1 MLVWEEDVRTPPAQ
15 APQLQPVQ
23 ATQLLNAQPSR
34 VSREAAAAP
43 VFTPMSSAAQLI
55 NQAAELATGLH
66 APGAVQAK
74 AQANAQ
80 PNAKPPSM
88 RRVTAADKRIIN
100 GQTDVNQLVPFKYK
114 WAWEKYLSTCAN
126 HWMPQEVNMSRDIA
140 TWKDPNGLTEDE
152 RRIIKR
158 NLGFF
163 VTADS
168 LAANNIVLGTYR
180 HITAPECRQFLLR
193 QAFEEAIHTHA
204 YQYIVESLGLDESE
218 IFNAYHEVDS
228 IRQKDEFLIPF
239 IDAIMDPHFH
249 TGTPETDQTLL
260 KSLIVFA
267 CLMEGLFF
275 YVGFTQIL
283 SMGRQNKMTGAAEQY
298 QYILRDE
305 SMHCNFGIDVINQ
318 IKLENPGLWTPA
330 FKAEIKG
337 LFEKAV
343 ELEYR
348 YAEDTMPR
356 GVLGLNASMFKGY
369 LRYIANRR
377 ATQIG
382 LEPLFPN
389 EENPFPWM
397 SEMIDLKKERN
408 FFETR
413 VIDYQTGGA
422 LDWDK

>member
-1 MLVWEEDVRTPPAQ
+1 MLIWEDDVKPTTAASPVSLPQPVAVAGPAVEMAIPAPVGEARPATEPLAPPPARIVGV
-15 APQLQPVQ
+15 APSAPVGAVTPVAK
-23 ATQLLNAQPSR
+23 ATR
-34 VSREAAAAP
+34 VS
-43 VFTPMSSAAQLI
+43 
-55 NQAAELATGLH
+55 
-66 APGAVQAK
+66 
-74 AQANAQ
+74 
-80 PNAKPPSM
+80 
-88 RRVTAADKRIIN
+88 AADKRIIN

-114 WAWEKYLSTCAN
+114 WAWEKYLATCAN

-140 TWKDPNGLTEDE
+140 LWKDPNGLTEDE

-180 HITAPECRQFLLR
+180 HITAPEARQFLLR

-218 IFNAYHEVDS
+218 IFNAYNEVKS
-228 IRQKDEFLIPF
+228 IRDKDQFLIPF
-239 IDAIMDPHFH
+239 INTIMNPEFT
-249 TGTPETDQTLL
+249 TGTTQNDQLLL

-283 SMGRQNKMTGAAEQY
+283 ALGRQNKMTGAAEQY

-305 SMHCNFGIDVINQ
+305 SMHCNFGIDLVNT
-318 IKLENPGLWTPA
+318 IKSENPHLWTDE

-337 LFEKAV
+337 LFLKAV
-343 ELEYR
+343 ELEYA

-377 ATQIG
+377 AQQIG
-382 LEPLFPN
+382 LDKMFPA

-413 VIDYQTGGA
+413 VIEYQSGGA
-422 LDWDK
+422 LAWD

>member
-1 MLVWEEDVRTPPAQ
+1 MLSFEDETTAV
-15 APQLQPVQ
+15 
-23 ATQLLNAQPSR
+23 
-34 VSREAAAAP
+34 AAAAASNAA
-43 VFTPMSSAAQLI
+43 TSSR
-55 NQAAELATGLH
+55 
-66 APGAVQAK
+66 VK
-74 AQANAQ
+74 ASE
-80 PNAKPPSM
+80 KM
-88 RRVTAADKRIIN
+88 VIN

-114 WAWEKYLSTCAN
+114 WAWDKYLASCAN
-126 HWMPQEVNMSRDIA
+126 HWMPQEVNMNRDIA
-140 TWKDPNGLTEDE
+140 LWKDPNGLTEDE
-152 RRIIKR
+152 RRIVKR

-180 HITAPECRQFLLR
+180 HITAPECRQYLLR

-218 IFNAYHEVDS
+218 IFNAYNEVKS
-228 IRQKDEFLIPF
+228 IRDKDQFLIPF
-239 IDAIMDPHFH
+239 IETLTNPLFK
-249 TGTPETDQTLL
+249 TGTHESDQKLL
-260 KSLIVFA
+260 RSMIVFA

-283 SMGRQNKMTGAAEQY
+283 ALGRQNKMTGAAEQY

-305 SMHCNFGIDVINQ
+305 SMHCNFGIDMVNS
-318 IKLENPGLWTPA
+318 IKAENPNLWTPE
-330 FKAEIKG
+330 FKAEITD
-337 LFEKAV
+337 LFKQAV
-343 ELEYR
+343 ELEYA

-356 GVLGLNASMFKGY
+356 GVLGMNAAMFKGY

-377 ATQIG
+377 AQQIG
-382 LEPLFPN
+382 LEPMFAP

-413 VIDYQTGGA
+413 VIEYQAAGS
-422 LDWDK
+422 LQWD